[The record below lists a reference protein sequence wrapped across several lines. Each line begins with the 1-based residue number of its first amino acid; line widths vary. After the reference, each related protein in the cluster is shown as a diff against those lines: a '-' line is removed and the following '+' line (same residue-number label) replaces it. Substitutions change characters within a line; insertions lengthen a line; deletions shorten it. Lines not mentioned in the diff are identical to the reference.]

1 MDMTDRFGMD
11 LQLFAEGAAAGD
23 GGTAEGTNAGVT
35 EAVAALREKGRKNN
49 PLAGVKYGIQDEE
62 EEPPVAEAEQK
73 ETAAPDREKAFEDLI
88 KGEYKDLYDRRVRDA
103 IEKRFRGE
111 RENAERLKAL
121 APTMEMLEK
130 KYGVKA
136 GDLEA
141 LNRAIEEDT
150 GYYED
155 EAARTGIPVEQLK
168 QMRHM
173 EKENQQLRQTMDEL
187 RARENAERVYRE
199 WLEQEKA
206 TQQIYPQFSLEAELT
221 DNQFVRLLRSGV
233 DVKTAYEVL
242 HKDEIIPAAMQYAA
256 KTAER
261 KVVNKIRANG
271 ARPVENGVQD
281 QSASLVKQDVSQ
293 LTKADRDEIIRRV
306 ERGEKIRF

>member
-1 MDMTDRFGMD
+1 MTDRFGMD

>member
-1 MDMTDRFGMD
+1 MD
-11 LQLFAEGAAAGD
+11 LQLFADGAAAGD

-49 PLAGVKYGIQDEE
+49 PLADVKYGIQDEE
-62 EEPPVAEAEQK
+62 EPPVAEAERE
-73 ETAAPDREKAFEDLI
+73 ETAAPGREKTFEDLI

-103 IEKRFRGE
+103 IEKRFKGE
-111 RENAERLKAL
+111 RESAERLKAL
-121 APTMEMLEK
+121 APTMQMLEK

-173 EKENQQLRQTMDEL
+173 EKENQQLRQTMNEL
-187 RARENAERVYRE
+187 RARESAERVYRD

-206 TQQIYPQFSLEAELT
+206 TQQIYPQFSLEEELS

-256 KTAER
+256 KTAEQ

-281 QSASLVKQDVSQ
+281 QSASLVKRDVSQ

>member
-49 PLAGVKYGIQDEE
+49 PLADVKYGIQDE

-73 ETAAPDREKAFEDLI
+73 ETAAPDREKTFEDLI

-103 IEKRFRGE
+103 IEKRFKGE
-111 RENAERLKAL
+111 RETAERLKAL

-173 EKENQQLRQTMDEL
+173 EKENQQLHQAMDEL

-206 TQQIYPQFSLEAELT
+206 TQQVYPQFSLEAELT

>member
-1 MDMTDRFGMD
+1 MNITDRFGMD
-11 LQLFAEGAAAGD
+11 LQLFADGAAAGD

-49 PLAGVKYGIQDEE
+49 PLADVKYGIQDE

-73 ETAAPDREKAFEDLI
+73 ETAAPDREKSFEDLI

-103 IEKRFRGE
+103 IEKRFKGD
-111 RENAERLKAL
+111 RESAERLKAL

-141 LNRAIEEDT
+141 LNRAIEEDA

-173 EKENQQLRQTMDEL
+173 EKENQQLRQTMNEL
-187 RARENAERVYRE
+187 RARESAERVYRD

-206 TQQIYPQFSLEAELT
+206 TQQIYPQFSLEEELS

-256 KTAER
+256 KTAEQ

-281 QSASLVKQDVSQ
+281 QSASLVKRDVSQ

>member
-1 MDMTDRFGMD
+1 MNITDRFGMD
-11 LQLFAEGAAAGD
+11 LQLFADGAAAGD

-49 PLAGVKYGIQDEE
+49 PLADVKYGIQDE

-73 ETAAPDREKAFEDLI
+73 ETAAPDREKSFEDLI

-103 IEKRFRGE
+103 IEKRFKGE
-111 RENAERLKAL
+111 RESAERLKAL
-121 APTMEMLEK
+121 APTMQMLEK

-173 EKENQQLRQTMDEL
+173 EKENQQLRQTMNEL
-187 RARENAERVYRE
+187 RARESAERVYRD

-206 TQQIYPQFSLEAELT
+206 TQQIYPQFSLEEELS

-256 KTAER
+256 KTAEQ

-281 QSASLVKQDVSQ
+281 QSASLVKRDVSQ

>member
-1 MDMTDRFGMD
+1 MNITDRFGMD
-11 LQLFAEGAAAGD
+11 LQLFADGAAAGD

-35 EAVAALREKGRKNN
+35 EAVAALRGKGRKNN
-49 PLAGVKYGIQDEE
+49 PLADVKYGIQDE

-73 ETAAPDREKAFEDLI
+73 ETAAPDREKTFEDLI

-103 IEKRFRGE
+103 IEKRFKGE
-111 RENAERLKAL
+111 RETAERLKAL

-173 EKENQQLRQTMDEL
+173 EKENQQLHQAMDEL

-206 TQQIYPQFSLEAELT
+206 TQQVYPQFSLEAELT

>member
-1 MDMTDRFGMD
+1 MNITDRFGMD
-11 LQLFAEGAAAGD
+11 LQLFADGAAAGD

-49 PLAGVKYGIQDEE
+49 PLADVKYGIQDE
-62 EEPPVAEAEQK
+62 EEPPVAEAEQ
-73 ETAAPDREKAFEDLI
+73 EEAAPDREKTFEDLI

-103 IEKRFRGE
+103 IEKRFKGE
-111 RENAERLKAL
+111 RETAERLKAL

-187 RARENAERVYRE
+187 RARENAERVYRD

-206 TQQIYPQFSLEAELT
+206 TQQIYPQFSLEAELS
-221 DNQFVRLLRSGV
+221 DDQFVRLLRSGV

-256 KTAER
+256 KTAEQ

>member
-1 MDMTDRFGMD
+1 MNITDRFGMD
-11 LQLFAEGAAAGD
+11 LQLFADGAAAGD

-49 PLAGVKYGIQDEE
+49 PLADVKYGIQDEE
-62 EEPPVAEAEQK
+62 EPPVAEAERE
-73 ETAAPDREKAFEDLI
+73 ETAAPGREKTFEDLI

-103 IEKRFRGE
+103 IEKRFKGE
-111 RENAERLKAL
+111 RESAERLKAL
-121 APTMEMLEK
+121 APTMQMLEK

-187 RARENAERVYRE
+187 RARESAERVYRS

-206 TQQIYPQFSLEAELT
+206 AQQIYPQFSLEAELG
-221 DNQFVRLLRSGV
+221 DDQFVRLLRSGV

-256 KTAER
+256 KTAEQ

>member
-1 MDMTDRFGMD
+1 MNITDRFGMD
-11 LQLFAEGAAAGD
+11 LQLFADGAAAGD

-49 PLAGVKYGIQDEE
+49 PLADVKYGIQDEE
-62 EEPPVAEAEQK
+62 EPPVAEAERE
-73 ETAAPDREKAFEDLI
+73 ETAAPGREKTFEDLI

-103 IEKRFRGE
+103 IEKRFKGE
-111 RENAERLKAL
+111 RESAERLKAL
-121 APTMEMLEK
+121 APTMQMLEK

-173 EKENQQLRQTMDEL
+173 EKENQQLRQTMNEL
-187 RARENAERVYRE
+187 RARESAERVYRD

-206 TQQIYPQFSLEAELT
+206 TQQIYPQFSLEEELS

-256 KTAER
+256 KTAEQ

-281 QSASLVKQDVSQ
+281 QSASLVKRDVSQ

>member
-1 MDMTDRFGMD
+1 MTDRFGMD

-281 QSASLVKQDVSQ
+281 QSASLVKRDVSQ

>member
-1 MDMTDRFGMD
+1 MNITDRFGMD
-11 LQLFAEGAAAGD
+11 LQLFADGAAAGD

-49 PLAGVKYGIQDEE
+49 PLADVKYGIQDEE
-62 EEPPVAEAEQK
+62 EPPVAEAERE
-73 ETAAPDREKAFEDLI
+73 ETAAPGREKTFENLI

-103 IEKRFRGE
+103 IEKRFKGE
-111 RENAERLKAL
+111 RESAERLKAL

-187 RARENAERVYRE
+187 RARESAERVYRS

-206 TQQIYPQFSLEAELT
+206 AQQIYPQFSLEAELG
-221 DNQFVRLLRSGV
+221 DDQFVRLLRSGV

-256 KTAER
+256 KTAEQ

>member
-1 MDMTDRFGMD
+1 MNITDRFGMD
-11 LQLFAEGAAAGD
+11 LQLFADGAAAGD

-49 PLAGVKYGIQDEE
+49 PLADVKYGIQDE

-73 ETAAPDREKAFEDLI
+73 EAAPDREKTFEDLI

-103 IEKRFRGE
+103 IEKRFKGE
-111 RENAERLKAL
+111 RESAERLKAL

-187 RARENAERVYRE
+187 RARENAERVYRD

-206 TQQIYPQFSLEAELT
+206 TQQIYPQFSLEAELS
-221 DNQFVRLLRSGV
+221 DDQFVRLLRSGV

-256 KTAER
+256 KTAEQ

>member
-281 QSASLVKQDVSQ
+281 QSASLVKRDVSQ